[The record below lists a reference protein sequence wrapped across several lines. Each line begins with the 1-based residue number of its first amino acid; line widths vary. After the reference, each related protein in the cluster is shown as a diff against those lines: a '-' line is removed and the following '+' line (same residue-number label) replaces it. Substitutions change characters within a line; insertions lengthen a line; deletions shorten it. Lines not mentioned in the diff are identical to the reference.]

1 LNVSYG
7 PQWIGRGGRA
17 TWPPRS
23 PNLNSCDF
31 YLWGYMKST
40 VYQTTVNNQDDL
52 LNRIMMA
59 SERIRNDQDEF
70 ARVSRSLLR
79 RANAVKN
86 WNLDCHVW
94 KAIDW
99 TNILFM
105 PPAVID
111 GFA

>member
-1 LNVSYG
+1 
-7 PQWIGRGGRA
+7 
-17 TWPPRS
+17 
-23 PNLNSCDF
+23 
-31 YLWGYMKST
+31 MKST

-59 SERIRNDQDEF
+59 SEPIRNDQDEF